1 MSRIDNCQTYESH
14 ELVLSPNLILVSP
27 FLRIVDMRSICRQF
41 LQSCGVILYLE
52 LFWKE
57 KAIDGQSEADS
68 EDVFIEFA
76 GGVGF
81 CIVVVL

>member
-1 MSRIDNCQTYESH
+1 MSRMDNCQTYESH
-14 ELVLSPNLILVSP
+14 ELVLSPNSILVSL

-68 EDVFIEFA
+68 EDVLLNLQVA
-76 GGVGF
+76 LGF
-81 CIVVVL
+81 V